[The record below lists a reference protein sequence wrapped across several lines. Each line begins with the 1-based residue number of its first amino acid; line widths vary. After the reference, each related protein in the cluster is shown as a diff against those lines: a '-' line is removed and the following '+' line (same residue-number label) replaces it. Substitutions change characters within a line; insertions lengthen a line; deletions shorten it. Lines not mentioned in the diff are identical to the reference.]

1 MNYIIRFLKREEL
14 YHHGILGQKWG
25 QRNGPPYPI
34 APSNHSASEKKKGYY
49 KSIKGYS
56 DTKGTVHHY
65 SPIFAQAEDVYFKE
79 RESRVFP
86 DGRKIYPAI
95 GEVISDFERAGKGNP
110 YPGPKGFD
118 GLYDRVNPNYGEP
131 GTTNNCPFVGAAMEI
146 ASRGYKVV
154 ARRSLGG
161 ASAGVFEK
169 WFKGAQ
175 NEHCDTFEEMKQD
188 ILADGDGSSG
198 VLQGFFGA
206 GLGSG
211 QGGHTLHWR
220 NERGR
225 IIVADGQCHEE
236 MDFDEIVNRYGFNP
250 GECIRTRLDTCE
262 PDWERIGNDGVLGVD
277 STARRWVDTW
287 NGGVYD
293 KFGELVAKR

>member
-1 MNYIIRFLKREEL
+1 MSINTL
-14 YHHGILGQKWG
+14 LG
-25 QRNGPPYPI
+25 
-34 APSNHSASEKKKGYY
+34 
-49 KSIKGYS
+49 
-56 DTKGTVHHY
+56 
-65 SPIFAQAEDVYFKE
+65 F
-79 RESRVFP
+79 
-86 DGRKIYPAI
+86 
-95 GEVISDFERAGKGNP
+95 NP
-110 YPGPKGFD
+110 YALLSKSLSDSSSPHESYKLFVLLIRLD
-118 GLYDRVNPNYGEP
+118 FSLINCLKYDKL
-131 GTTNNCPFVGAAMEI
+131 C
-146 ASRGYKVV
+146 
-154 ARRSLGG
+154 
-161 ASAGVFEK
+161 
-169 WFKGAQ
+169 
-175 NEHCDTFEEMKQD
+175 EHCDTFEEMKQD